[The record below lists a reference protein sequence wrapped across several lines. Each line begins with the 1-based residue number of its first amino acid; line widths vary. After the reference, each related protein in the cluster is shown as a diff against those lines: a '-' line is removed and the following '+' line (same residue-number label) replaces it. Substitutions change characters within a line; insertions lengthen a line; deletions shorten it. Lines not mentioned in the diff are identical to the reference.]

1 MSADPKQIESV
12 FHRALAAP
20 DRAAV
25 LDAADPAVRERVEK
39 LLAAHAEL
47 GGFLDGRDATAGY
60 SGVAGDGPAVGTVI
74 GGRYKLLEAI
84 GEGGMGTVYMA
95 EQTEPVRRRVALKLV
110 KPGMDS
116 KAVLARFE
124 AERQALALMEH
135 PNIARVLDAG
145 ASDDGR
151 PFFVMELV
159 KGTPITQFC
168 DEQKLTTQQ
177 RLELFIPVCQAIQHA
192 HQKGVIHRD
201 IKPSNVLVAL
211 YDGHAVP
218 KVIDFGV
225 VKAAGQLLTEATLH
239 TGFGAVVGTPEY
251 MSPEQAS
258 FNNLDVDTRSDVY
271 ALGVLLYELLTGST
285 PVDKTRLKQAAVL
298 EVLRVVREEEPPRPS
313 VKLSTAEARAGIAA
327 TRSTDPGRLAK
338 LLRGEIDWIVM
349 RALEKDR
356 DRRYD
361 SAAGLARDVQR
372 YLADE
377 AVEARPPSAGYRAR
391 RFVRRNRTSLL
402 IAWLVA
408 CMLTGWFATA
418 LNSKRRLEQTL
429 TAEAHARAAAEE
441 HAADAARQRAAA
453 DGQRRHAEASEKDAT
468 AVLGFLSNVVIQGQ
482 MDEFFKADPKDVTL
496 RQALVQSEPLV
507 AQFFRTQPAAEA
519 TVRYLIGTR
528 VLGLGGAKD
537 GEFAV
542 RQLERALDVRQKLL
556 GPGHSDTIDVAIPLA
571 AAHGLAGHLDR
582 GVKVLEQTRAAAP
595 QPATDLLQEKR
606 NLLTMTLADVYAEVG
621 RYDDAVALLRE
632 LLALPAPPVSRAYL
646 LRDLGQVQ
654 LQAGR
659 PAEAEPVLREAVALL
674 QKTDPADW
682 VRYAVVGDVGA
693 SLLDQRKYAAAEP
706 LLVTA
711 YDELKRRAGS
721 DLHKGPLVGDD
732 YLPEAVDRLVRL
744 YEATNRPEKAAEW
757 RAKRVPQLAPPP
769 RPASRVP

>member
-1 MSADPKQIESV
+1 MSADPKLVESV
-12 FHRALAAP
+12 FHAARGAP

-25 LDAADPAVRERVEK
+25 LAAADPAVRERVER

-47 GGFLDGRDATAGY
+47 GGFLGRDATTGYATAG
-60 SGVAGDGPAVGTVI
+60 GDDPAIGTLV
-74 GGRYKLLEAI
+74 GGRYKLLEVI

-124 AERQALALMEH
+124 AERQALALMDH

-145 ASDDGR
+145 ASADGR

-159 KGTPITQFC
+159 KGTPITAFC
-168 DEQKLTTQQ
+168 DERKLTTQQ
-177 RLELFIPVCQAIQHA
+177 RLELFVPVCQAIQHA

-201 IKPSNVLVAL
+201 VKPSNVLVAL

-218 KVIDFGV
+218 KVIDFGIA
-225 VKAAGQLLTEATLH
+225 KAAGQPLTELTLH

-271 ALGVLLYELLTGST
+271 ALGVLLYELLTGTT
-285 PVDKTRLKQAAVL
+285 PVDKARLKRAAVL

-313 VKLSTAEARAGIAA
+313 VKLTTAGARAGIAA
-327 TRSTDPGRLAK
+327 TRGTDPGRLAK
-338 LLRGEIDWIVM
+338 LLRGELDWIVM

-356 DRRYD
+356 ARRYD

-372 YLADE
+372 HLAGE
-377 AVEARPPSAGYRAR
+377 LVEARPPGVWYRWRKLTIRHRSAVLSAVIFATGTLSLLS
-391 RFVRRNRTSLL
+391 NRTSQLDR
-402 IAWLVA
+402 ARDA
-408 CMLTGWFATA
+408 ERAA
-418 LNSKRRLEQTL
+418 LAALEREADARRRADEQK
-429 TAEAHARAAAEE
+429 AEAERERALAAA
-441 HAADAARQRAAA
+441 R
-453 DGQRRHAEASEKDAT
+453 EKDAR

-482 MDEFFKADPKDVTL
+482 MDEFFKADPVDITL
-496 RQALVQSEPLV
+496 RQALVKAEPLV

-528 VLGLGGAKD
+528 VLGLGDEKD
-537 GEFAV
+537 AAFAV
-542 RQLERALDVRQKLL
+542 RQLERAWDVRRKLL
-556 GPGHSDTIDVAIPLA
+556 GPGHPDAADVALALA
-571 AAHGLAGHLDR
+571 AAHGGSDPGRA
-582 GVKVLEQTRAAAP
+582 VAVLEETRAAAAAE
-595 QPATDLLQEKR
+595 PADLAADKR
-606 NLLTMTLADVYAEVG
+606 AMLTEALAGAYAEVG
-621 RYDDAVALLRE
+621 RYDESVALHRE
-632 LLALPAPPVSRAYL
+632 LLARPAPFMPRAYL
-646 LRDLGQVQ
+646 LRDLGRVL

-659 PAEAEPVLREAVALL
+659 AADAEPVFREAVVALE
-674 QKTDPADW
+674 KDRPADW
-682 VRYAVVGDVGA
+682 MRFVVAGDLGG

-711 YDELKRRAGS
+711 YEELKQREGT
-721 DLHKGPLVGDD
+721 DLTTGPLRGDAD
-732 YLPEAVDRLVRL
+732 HVLRDTVDRLVRL

-757 RAKRVPQLAPPP
+757 RAKRVPPLAPPP
-769 RPASRVP
+769 RPAGR